1 MEPVMQVLAGQVAIP
16 RTRHR
21 DDQRRHLER
30 LAEVIRRT
38 CDDTAPDLVALPELA
53 TQEYGDDAFAC
64 LSELE
69 DTLDGPLVEGFAG
82 LARELGTT
90 IAFGMARRDR
100 GRRHISQVL
109 VGPDGRL
116 AGVYDKLHRAQ
127 FGASGEAAHFSPG
140 ERLLVTEV
148 AGWQVGV
155 MICYD
160 LRFPELARRL
170 AEAGAELILHPVAFT
185 RDFSFASWH
194 AFATTRAMENQ
205 LYWLSLNRAGADW
218 GQSLFCPPLMDD
230 DHPSLTFGHQE
241 TWRWLSLDK
250 AAIGAARQR
259 LPLGR
264 DRRENLDA
272 LPFWTP
278 D

>member
-1 MEPVMQVLAGQVAIP
+1 MQLLAGQIAIP
-16 RTRHR
+16 RTRGR
-21 DDQRRHLER
+21 EEQLGHLDRVAER
-30 LAEVIRRT
+30 IRGACARET
-38 CDDTAPDLVALPELA
+38 PDLIVLPELA
-53 TQEYGDDAFAC
+53 AQEYGDDAFTC
-64 LSELE
+64 LEA
-69 DTLDGPLVEGFAG
+69 LDDDLHGPVVMTFAD

-90 IAFGMARRDR
+90 IAFGVARYAD

-116 AGVYDKLHRAQ
+116 AGVYDKLHCAQ

-148 AGWQVGV
+148 AGWRVGV

-170 AEAGAELILHPVAFT
+170 AREGVELILHPVAFT

-194 AFATTRAMENQ
+194 AFAITRAMENQ
-205 LYWLSLNRAGADW
+205 LYWLSLNRAGEAW
-218 GQSLFCPPLMDD
+218 GQSLFSPPLVDD
-230 DHPSLTFGHQE
+230 DHPPLTFGSDEQWH
-241 TWRWLSLDK
+241 WLTLDK
-250 AAIGAARQR
+250 ETVRDARER
-259 LPLGR
+259 LPLAR
-264 DRRENLDA
+264 DRRDDLEV
-272 LPFWTP
+272 LPLWRP